1 MKHDAKSD
9 PALPSPR
16 LSFDLELRPPG
27 AEPASVGR
35 ALAPLISHY
44 SVELLENTERLKS
57 LANSAREARDYRAE
71 ALLLVKISE
80 LACAVL
86 KLARGEPG
94 EDERLG
100 IRGQGDLPDF
110 SKLFPEAQ
118 AKLAEFT
125 DVLEKKWGA
134 RWLEHL
140 CPRDR

>member
-1 MKHDAKSD
+1 MHEGKTTNDML
-9 PALPSPR
+9 PALTC
-16 LSFDLELRPPG
+16 DLELRPRET
-27 AEPASVGR
+27 EPASVGR

-44 SVELLENTERLKS
+44 SQQLLENTERLKR
-57 LANSAREARDYRAE
+57 LADSAREARDYRAE

-100 IRGQGDLPDF
+100 VKGQGSLPDF
-110 SKLFPEAQ
+110 AKLPADAQ

-125 DVLEKKWGA
+125 EMLEKKWGA

-140 CPRDR
+140 CPRSR

>member
-1 MKHDAKSD
+1 MHEGKTTNDTL
-9 PALPSPR
+9 PALTC
-16 LSFDLELRPPG
+16 DLELRPRET
-27 AEPASVGR
+27 EPASVGR
-35 ALAPLISHY
+35 ALAPLIAHY
-44 SVELLENTERLKS
+44 TGELFENTERLKS

-110 SKLFPEAQ
+110 ENLFPEAQ

-125 DVLEKKWGA
+125 EILEKKWGV

-140 CPRDR
+140 CPRGR